1 MKGYLDDPEKTAETF
16 KGGWFHSGDLGVMDE
31 EGYVTIVDRKKDM
44 INTGGVNVS
53 SREVEETLYELDGV
67 SEVAVIGTPD
77 PYWIEAVTALVVT
90 KAGSELREETVMK
103 FCEERLSKFKIPK
116 QIKIVPSLPK
126 NPSGKILK
134 RSLRED

>member
-1 MKGYLDDPEKTAETF
+1 M
-16 KGGWFHSGDLGVMDE
+16 
-31 EGYVTIVDRKKDM
+31 
-44 INTGGVNVS
+44 
-53 SREVEETLYELDGV
+53 
-67 SEVAVIGTPD
+67 IGTPD

-90 KAGSELREETVMK
+90 KAGSGLQEETVMK

-134 RSLRED
+134 RSLREEYSQS